1 VSSSYISTI
10 ILPIPNPLSIL
21 IGLFM
26 AAILKF
32 LTITGL
38 FIFATCISLYVI
50 IVAFLSPS
58 PPLHD
63 STGGGI
69 IIISCYFL
77 AYLFFYYVRLVIG
90 NRIRREYQRE
100 SGLFWLGAISQMGS
114 LVGAIPMF
122 LLVNVYEVFKSRNV
136 CQAYCIG

>member
-1 VSSSYISTI
+1 MS
-10 ILPIPNPLSIL
+10 
-21 IGLFM
+21 
-26 AAILKF
+26 AILKF
-32 LTITGL
+32 LTISGL
-38 FIFATCISLYVI
+38 FIFATCISLYVTI
-50 IVAFLSPS
+50 IAFLSPS

-122 LLVNVYEVFKSRNV
+122 LLVNVYDVFKSRNV